1 MAAGIVPA
9 AGSSDGAGSIR
20 IPASCCGLVGLKPT
34 RGRIS
39 WAPDSGEPLFGLA
52 VVHAVTRSV
61 RDCAVLLDIAHGP
74 APGDPSTA
82 PAPTGPYLAEVSADP
97 GRLRIGWTALAP
109 TGVPVDPAC
118 AAAVER
124 TAALL
129 EGLGHEVVPA
139 APTFDAGV
147 LADDMVVVWA
157 VGNAGS
163 HDAIVSMLGRE
174 PEPDELEPTTW
185 ELVELGKAT
194 TAVGLAGAIGRMQ
207 LEARRIAAFFETYDL
222 WLTPTLAQP
231 PALLG
236 VLNQSYGGAREWWTT
251 DLAFNPWNP
260 IANFT
265 GQPSISLPLDW
276 QEGLPIGTMLTGR
289 FGGEDVLFR
298 VAGQLEQASP
308 WHDRRPPEPLPG

>member
-1 MAAGIVPA
+1 M
-9 AGSSDGAGSIR
+9 
-20 IPASCCGLVGLKPT
+20 
-34 RGRIS
+34 
-39 WAPDSGEPLFGLA
+39 
-52 VVHAVTRSV
+52 
-61 RDCAVLLDIAHGP
+61 
-74 APGDPSTA
+74 
-82 PAPTGPYLAEVSADP
+82 
-97 GRLRIGWTALAP
+97 
-109 TGVPVDPAC
+109 
-118 AAAVER
+118 
-124 TAALL
+124 L

-139 APTFDAGV
+139 APTFDADV

-163 HDAIVSMLGRE
+163 HDAIVSMLGRV

-207 LEARRIAAFFETYDL
+207 FEARRIAAFFETYDL

-236 VLNQSYGGAREWWTT
+236 VLNQSYGGAREWWTI

-276 QEGLPIGTMLTGR
+276 HEGLPIGSMLTGR
-289 FGGEDVLFR
+289 FGREDVLFR

-308 WHDRRPPEPLPG
+308 WHDRHPPEPLP